1 MHVISVIS
9 TKGGEGKSTHS
20 ANLAGFCAD
29 AGLKTLLI
37 DGDYAQPTAS
47 SYYSLR
53 YEAPCGLFEMLMQT
67 VDLSRPEQ
75 LISQICIDNLDLVI
89 SNDPHEHLKT
99 AMMHTPDGRI
109 RLRNLL
115 QHPLFATYDVII
127 IDSQGARSIM
137 LELVLLATTHTA
149 VAMVKPILPDVR
161 ESLRGTV
168 TLMED
173 LLPYRGFGISL
184 PPMKILVNCM
194 DYDQLADEA
203 LGALTTIIT
212 DGTYSK
218 TDIPQSLC
226 LRPKSMILKS
236 INWVIPVDCLSIV
249 LNTRPTGRVY
259 QLRRPCTIWPV
270 NCSLNGATALMR
282 YCKTS
287 RRGIS
292 NDTLSCK
299 LQSRSSR

>member
-47 SYYSLR
+47 SYYTLR

-75 LISQICIDNLDLVI
+75 LISQTCIDNLDLVI

-99 AMMHTPDGRI
+99 AMMHAPDGRI

-161 ESLRGTV
+161 EFLRGTV

-218 TDIPQSLC
+218 TDIPPVSLLETKIYDLKVYKLGHTRGLPVHRLEYLTDRKSLPAAQTMHDLAC
-226 LRPKSMILKS
+226 ELFPEWRDRFDAVLQNQPKGDK
-236 INWVIPVDCLSIV
+236 
-249 LNTRPTGRVY
+249 
-259 QLRRPCTIWPV
+259 
-270 NCSLNGATALMR
+270 
-282 YCKTS
+282 
-287 RRGIS
+287 
-292 NDTLSCK
+292 
-299 LQSRSSR
+299 

>member
-1 MHVISVIS
+1 MHVISVVS

-47 SYYSLR
+47 SYYPLR
-53 YEAPCGLFEMLMQT
+53 YEAPCGLYEMLMQT
-67 VDLSRPEQ
+67 VDLNRPRQ
-75 LISQICIDNLDLVI
+75 LISQTCIDNLDLII
-89 SNDPHEHLKT
+89 SNDPHEQLKT
-99 AMMHTPDGRI
+99 AMMHAPDGRI

-115 QHPLFATYDVII
+115 QHSLFTTYDVII

-161 ESLRGTV
+161 EFLRGTV

-218 TDIPQSLC
+218 TDIPPVSLLETKIYDLKVYKLGHTRGLPVHRLEYQTDRKSLPAAQTMHDLAC
-226 LRPKSMILKS
+226 ELFPEWRDRFDAVLQNQPKGDK
-236 INWVIPVDCLSIV
+236 
-249 LNTRPTGRVY
+249 
-259 QLRRPCTIWPV
+259 
-270 NCSLNGATALMR
+270 
-282 YCKTS
+282 
-287 RRGIS
+287 
-292 NDTLSCK
+292 
-299 LQSRSSR
+299 